1 MSDRPCVLVFSGA
14 DPSGGAGMA
23 ADIQAITAMGAHALP
38 VLTAITVQDNN
49 RVHAVMPV
57 AAEVVL
63 QQARALLAQ
72 VPVAAVKIG
81 IPGSAENAQAIAT
94 LIGELRATHRA
105 AAGAAPG
112 WAQRLYSDPP
122 VVLDPVLRSGH
133 GDALG
138 RDDALQAL
146 APLLPLATL
155 ITPNGPEA
163 AALAGNAA
171 RYRMPARLGAAA
183 TAGAA
188 AVKRAAAASMTG
200 AGAAPEE
207 VWEAAAGGGVA
218 GELALADALPMVALA
233 TPGVPR
239 AWHGTAHGD
248 ALAHA
253 RALRALGCT
262 HVLVT
267 GGHDE
272 GSDVV
277 INRWLGPDR
286 QQNWSWPRLAGGF
299 HGSGCTLA
307 AATAALLALGNTMA
321 QALTKAQGYT
331 QRALAASYAIAPGQR
346 IPQR

>member
-49 RVHAVMPV
+49 RVHAVLPV
-57 AAEVVL
+57 APEVLL
-63 QQARALLAQ
+63 QQARTLLAQ

-81 IPGSAENAQAIAT
+81 IPGSAENALAIAQ
-94 LIGELRATHRA
+94 LIGELRATHRQ
-105 AAGAAPG
+105 AAGAAPA
-112 WAQRLYSDPP
+112 WAQKLYSEPP
-122 VVLDPVLRSGH
+122 VVLDPVLRSGN

-138 RDDALQAL
+138 RDDAVRAL

-163 AALAGNAA
+163 AALAAGAA
-171 RYRMPARLGAAA
+171 THAA
-183 TAGAA
+183 TARAGDTRGWHGPAA
-188 AVKRAAAASMTG
+188 GHAASGGG
-200 AGAAPEE
+200 AGAGHA
-207 VWEAAAGGGVA
+207 
-218 GELALADALPMVALA
+218 
-233 TPGVPR
+233 
-239 AWHGTAHGD
+239 AWHGTPHGA
-248 ALAHA
+248 ALAQAH
-253 RALRALGCT
+253 ALRAFGCR

-267 GGHDE
+267 GGHEE
-272 GSDVV
+272 GSEVV
-277 INRWLGPDR
+277 TNRWLGPDR
-286 QQNWSWPRLAGGF
+286 QQNWSWPRLPGSF

-307 AATAALLALGNTMA
+307 SAVAGLLALGNPMA
-321 QALTKAQGYT
+321 QALAKAQSYT

>member
-49 RVHAVMPV
+49 RVHAVMPL
-57 AAEVVL
+57 APEVVL

-81 IPGSAENAQAIAT
+81 IPGSAENAQAIAM
-94 LIGELRATHRA
+94 LLCELRATHRA

-138 RDDALQAL
+138 RDDAVQAL

-155 ITPNGPEA
+155 IMPNGPEA

-171 RYRMPARLGAAA
+171 RYRAPVRAS
-183 TAGAA
+183 
-188 AVKRAAAASMTG
+188 AAAASGIGAAARSPVPSM
-200 AGAAPEE
+200 AGAL
-207 VWEAAAGGGVA
+207 AAAGDAPEGEAGEAGGVA
-218 GELALADALPMVALA
+218 LVDAAPMVALA
-233 TPGVPR
+233 APGVPP

-248 ALAHA
+248 ALTHA

-286 QQNWSWPRLAGGF
+286 QQNWSWPRLPGDF

-307 AATAALLALGNTMA
+307 AATAGLLALGNTMA

>member
-49 RVHAVMPV
+49 RVHAVLPV
-57 AAEVVL
+57 APEVLL
-63 QQARALLAQ
+63 QQARTLMAQ

-81 IPGSAENAQAIAT
+81 IPGSAENALAIAQ
-94 LIGELRATHRA
+94 LIGELCSTRHQ
-105 AAGAAPG
+105 AAGAAPA
-112 WAQRLYSDPP
+112 WAQKLYREPP
-122 VVLDPVLRSGH
+122 VVLDPVLRSGN

-138 RDDALQAL
+138 RDDAVRAL
-146 APLLPLATL
+146 APLLSLATL

-163 AALAGNAA
+163 ASLASGAGGASPGNAGN
-171 RYRMPARLGAAA
+171 
-183 TAGAA
+183 
-188 AVKRAAAASMTG
+188 
-200 AGAAPEE
+200 
-207 VWEAAAGGGVA
+207 
-218 GELALADALPMVALA
+218 
-233 TPGVPR
+233 
-239 AWHGTAHGD
+239 

-253 RALRALGCT
+253 HVLRALGCR

-272 GSDVV
+272 DSELV

-286 QQNWSWPRLAGGF
+286 QQNWSWPRLPGSF

-307 AATAALLALGNTMA
+307 AAVAALLALGDNMA